1 MKKFLALFLV
11 LVMAFSCVLVSCN
24 KDNDGTVDDGEDDEG
39 FGAQIGGS
47 SSSSET
53 SSGTGST
60 VDTGKTHT
68 DYEWTDVN
76 ETVYVTALSVNVRT
90 DTNTNKDSLLGQSVK
105 LGQSYKRIKYNPAWS
120 LIEFDGGEYYVSSKY
135 LTTSDGSV
143 VYEATD
149 KTMYVGGKVKTL
161 NFRSYPVVT
170 EGDEESNIALIL
182 IQGAE
187 VKVTGISKDG
197 KWARVRS
204 DKYENGNK
212 DLYCKITYLSDTVP
226 SSDSTESTSDTPSIG

>member
-76 ETVYVTALSVNVRT
+76 ETVYVTVQNLSVRT
-90 DTNTNKDSLLGQSVK
+90 DTWVDESTYYKTIHLGE
-105 LGQSYKRIKYNPAWS
+105 SYKRIKSNPYWS
-120 LIEFDGGEYYVSSKY
+120 LIEFDGGEYYVSSEFLDK
-135 LTTSDGSV
+135 DGKP
-143 VYEATD
+143 YNYTDTD
-149 KTMYVGGKVKTL
+149 KTMYVKDNL
-161 NFRSYPVVT
+161 NIRSYPVVVKDT
-170 EGDEESNIALIL
+170 SETKNNVVLIL
-182 IQGAE
+182 KKGAE
-187 VKVTGISKDG
+187 VKVTGISEDG
-197 KWARVRS
+197 LWARVRHAEYNEG
-204 DKYENGNK
+204 KT
-212 DLYCKITYLSDTVP
+212 DLFCKLSYLLDTAP
-226 SSDSTESTSDTPSIG
+226 SSDSTSSTTEVTNHG